1 MDTVLPRVSS
11 AVGRPVRVCAKRIC
25 TRSIERMYT
34 HCVSRLVIGRAITT
48 HPAAKMH
55 CGRIA
60 ARGRRRTELGRAK
73 RTPLGLASPPR
84 TVRRGLV
91 VAGRTVRAAA
101 AERNGELS
109 YLARD
114 RGEARKRPNETSPDR
129 GCLRAQELCP
139 PHVS

>member
-1 MDTVLPRVSS
+1 
-11 AVGRPVRVCAKRIC
+11 
-25 TRSIERMYT
+25 MYT

-60 ARGRRRTELGRAK
+60 ARGRRARKGK
-73 RTPLGLASPPR
+73 RTPLASPPR

-114 RGEARKRPNETSPDR
+114 RGEARKRPNETSPDVCAR
-129 GCLRAQELCP
+129 KNFAHLTSRSVLSG
-139 PHVS
+139 

>member
-60 ARGRRRTELGRAK
+60 ARGRRARKGK
-73 RTPLGLASPPR
+73 RTPLASPPR

-114 RGEARKRPNETSPDR
+114 RGEARKRPNETSPDVCAR
-129 GCLRAQELCP
+129 KNFAQHLTSRS
-139 PHVS
+139 VLSG

>member
-1 MDTVLPRVSS
+1 
-11 AVGRPVRVCAKRIC
+11 
-25 TRSIERMYT
+25 MYT

-48 HPAAKMH
+48 HPAAKNDALRTDR
-55 CGRIA
+55 GTRT
-60 ARGRRRTELGRAK
+60 ARTEGEAHALGRRRRG
-73 RTPLGLASPPR
+73 PC

-114 RGEARKRPNETSPDR
+114 RGEARKRPNETSPDVCAR
-129 GCLRAQELCP
+129 KNFAHLT
-139 PHVS
+139 S

>member
-1 MDTVLPRVSS
+1 
-11 AVGRPVRVCAKRIC
+11 
-25 TRSIERMYT
+25 MYT

-60 ARGRRRTELGRAK
+60 ARGRRARK
-73 RTPLGLASPPR
+73 RGAPARLASPPR

-114 RGEARKRPNETSPDR
+114 RGEARKRPNETSPDVCAR
-129 GCLRAQELCP
+129 KNFAHLT
-139 PHVS
+139 S